1 MDCPFI
7 TFLCFLRKTPI
18 RNYEIDALNPN
29 KWFLKLAMTLF
40 PYHPFILCVPC
51 VVLLLKFALKYK
63 SYVQYSHKIYI
74 TEKGFVN
81 SFLRMKTSFP
91 SLLVRE
97 KSVLNDAH
105 SCALVHIVTVQRRTY
120 YIKTFRT
127 SSASIFE
134 VLKLPQERKY
144 SSIWCLGITS
154 FATSYKH

>member
-40 PYHPFILCVPC
+40 DYHPFILWILCLVLL
-51 VVLLLKFALKYK
+51 LLLKFAMKYK
-63 SYVQYSHKIYI
+63 SCVQYSHKIYI

-105 SCALVHIVTVQRRTY
+105 SCALVHIVTVRRRTY

-127 SSASIFE
+127 SSASSLE
-134 VLKLPQERKY
+134 VLKLPTKRKC
-144 SSIWCLGITS
+144 SNI
-154 FATSYKH
+154 

>member
-40 PYHPFILCVPC
+40 DYHPFILRVLCLVIL
-51 VVLLLKFALKYK
+51 LLLKFAMKYK
-63 SYVQYSHKIYI
+63 SCVQYSHKIYK

-97 KSVLNDAH
+97 KVFSMMRIHVLLCIQSPLNED
-105 SCALVHIVTVQRRTY
+105 LLYQD
-120 YIKTFRT
+120 
-127 SSASIFE
+127 
-134 VLKLPQERKY
+134 L
-144 SSIWCLGITS
+144 
-154 FATSYKH
+154 